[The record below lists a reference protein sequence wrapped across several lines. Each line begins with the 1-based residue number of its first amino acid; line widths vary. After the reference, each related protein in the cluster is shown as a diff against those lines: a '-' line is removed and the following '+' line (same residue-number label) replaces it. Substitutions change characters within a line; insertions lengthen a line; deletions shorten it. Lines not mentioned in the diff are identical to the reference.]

1 MNRRPV
7 YRTQTIKVEWHTKTM
22 STERIVKKSIEAKEL
37 GEAENEWIP
46 SKRMDRKELDKTTG
60 DREKWKKFVEATRR

>member
-1 MNRRPV
+1 
-7 YRTQTIKVEWHTKTM
+7 M

-60 DREKWKKFVEATRR
+60 DREKWKKFAKANRR